1 MEDFEYERKKKKRI
15 KRGSAAVIV
24 VCVLCLMC
32 GLAGGFLFAR
42 LNPHTLVLADTI
54 YDELYHKITTNF
66 LDTTESESPLS
77 DRLLEG
83 MVDGIGDIHSG
94 YLTSDDADDFA
105 SSING
110 SFVGIGVSFSAIKY
124 GGLVLEVFE
133 GSPAS
138 KAGMLAG
145 DIITHI
151 EGTAIEGYTSDKV
164 KNVILGEKG
173 TYVNV
178 KVLRDGKYYDY
189 KIQRGTIE
197 SSAAHTI
204 KEHNGKKVGYIRLTT
219 FGNTTDQLVEAAL
232 KDFKN
237 NNVENICIDLRG
249 NGGGYL
255 TSVVN
260 LLDFFIPKGQLMFSV
275 VYQGKSPVEYVAG
288 NATKYTFEKG
298 FVLVDEG
305 SASSSEVMT
314 SALSEI
320 LGYSVIGQTT
330 YGKGTVQT
338 QYSLSN
344 GSTLKLTVGKWLTS
358 KGTWINDKGITPN
371 HVVERDLSTFT
382 VDKMDSSYA
391 YDQVDTTISNMQKML
406 KKVGYEIDREDGYF
420 SLKTKS
426 VLQSFEKDYGLEVN
440 GIYEKKDALILL
452 SAVAYDLYQ
461 ESEDLE
467 YLKVLELI

>member
-1 MEDFEYERKKKKRI
+1 MEEFEYERKRKRRI
-15 KRGSAAVIV
+15 KKGPIAVII
-24 VCVLCLMC
+24 VCVLCLAC
-32 GLAGGFLFAR
+32 GAAGGFLFAR

-54 YDELYHKITTNF
+54 YDELYHKIAVNF
-66 LDTTESESPLS
+66 LDTTESDVPLS

-83 MVDGIGDIHSG
+83 MVDGIGDIHSS

-124 GGLVLEVFE
+124 GGLILEVFE

-138 KAGMLAG
+138 KAGLLAG
-145 DIITHI
+145 DIITHV
-151 EGTAIEGYTSDKV
+151 EGTALEGSTSDKV
-164 KNVILGEKG
+164 KNSILGEKG
-173 TYVNV
+173 TKVNI
-178 KVLRDGKYYDY
+178 KILRDGKYYDY
-189 KIQRGTIE
+189 SIERGSVE

-204 KEHNGKKVGYIRLTT
+204 RIHDGKKVGYIRLTT

-255 TSVVN
+255 NSVVS
-260 LLDFFIPKGQLMFSV
+260 LLDLFIPKNELMFTV
-275 VYQGKSPVEYVAG
+275 AYQNKSPIQYKAS
-288 NATKYTFEKG
+288 NRTKYTFKNG

-314 SALSEI
+314 SALNEI
-320 LGYSVIGQTT
+320 LGYRVIGQTT

-338 QYSLSN
+338 QYDLTN

-358 KGTWINDKGITPN
+358 KGVWINDKGITPDY
-371 HVVERDLSTFT
+371 VIEGDSSSFT
-382 VDKMDSSYA
+382 VDKMETTYS
-391 YDQVDTTISNMQKML
+391 YDQVDSTIMNMQKML
-406 KKVGYEIDREDGYF
+406 KRVGYQIDREDGYF

-426 VLQSFEKDYGLEVN
+426 VLKSFEKDYGLEVN
-440 GIYEKKDALILL
+440 GIFEKKDAMILL
-452 SAVAYDLYQ
+452 SVVAYDLYQ

-467 YLKVLELI
+467 YAKVLELI